1 MRKVLFTESQ
11 MRQILDKVGLNEWS
25 EVSSGYLN
33 QNSNGSEPPANVSG
47 VEISANVIN
56 PEDEEQENVTTTDA
70 IADTECPQG
79 MHYGYGRPFPTS
91 QRPIAED
98 IEQQTFIANK
108 YQRNDAK
115 NSGTKMGLNIATKTK
130 RTTSNGTQ
138 RKRKH
143 DLELHKKEMSP
154 EEYKKKYGD
163 IEKIVKSSLKQMSNV
178 NDALTNVSDT
188 NKLTNANDATKVKT
202 STKKGHHEG
211 EELSNGRLHYFK

>member
-33 QNSNGSEPPANVSG
+33 QNSNGSEAPSNVSG
-47 VEISANVIN
+47 VEISVNVIN
-56 PEDEEQENVTTTDA
+56 PEDEEQENVTTTDK

-79 MHYGYGRPFPTS
+79 MHYGYDRPFPTS

-108 YQRNDAK
+108 YQKKDAK
-115 NSGTKMGLNIATKTK
+115 DSKTKMGLNIAYEE
-130 RTTSNGTQ
+130 TTSNGTQ

-163 IEKIVKSSLKQMSNV
+163 IEKTVKSSLKQMSNV
-178 NDALTNVSDT
+178 NDVLTNVSDT